1 VQLREALVGE
11 AVAHDEARVAGGAA
25 EVHKTAFGEH
35 INRAAIGQD
44 VFVILRLHVD
54 FLHALQIVQT
64 VDLNFVVEVADVTN
78 NRLILHLEDVFQGDD
93 VAHAERVF
101 EGGDFETFHRG
112 LEGVDGIDLSDN
124 DTRAESTEGMGAAFA
139 DIAVTADDGDFAGDH
154 DVGGALDAIREG
166 FPAAVEI
173 VEFGFGDGVVD
184 VDGGDQQFSLF
195 QHLIEAM
202 HAGGR
207 FFGNAFPILHDFVP
221 ETRAFFRDA
230 FQERLDDGDF
240 VVVAGRIDPIAAVF
254 ELVTFVDEQGGVAA
268 VIDDE
273 LRAFVAG
280 VGEGGEGEVP
290 VFLEGFALVGE
301 DRDAGFRDR
310 GGGVVLRAEDIAARP
325 AHGRAEFNQGLDE
338 NG

>member
-93 VAHAERVF
+93 VAIAGGGDVDVAHAERVF

-139 DIAVTADDGDFAGDH
+139 DIAVTADDG
-154 DVGGALDAIREG
+154 
-166 FPAAVEI
+166 
-173 VEFGFGDGVVD
+173 
-184 VDGGDQQFSLF
+184 
-195 QHLIEAM
+195 
-202 HAGGR
+202 
-207 FFGNAFPILHDFVP
+207 
-221 ETRAFFRDA
+221 
-230 FQERLDDGDF
+230 
-240 VVVAGRIDPIAAVF
+240 
-254 ELVTFVDEQGGVAA
+254 
-268 VIDDE
+268 
-273 LRAFVAG
+273 
-280 VGEGGEGEVP
+280 
-290 VFLEGFALVGE
+290 
-301 DRDAGFRDR
+301 
-310 GGGVVLRAEDIAARP
+310 
-325 AHGRAEFNQGLDE
+325 
-338 NG
+338 